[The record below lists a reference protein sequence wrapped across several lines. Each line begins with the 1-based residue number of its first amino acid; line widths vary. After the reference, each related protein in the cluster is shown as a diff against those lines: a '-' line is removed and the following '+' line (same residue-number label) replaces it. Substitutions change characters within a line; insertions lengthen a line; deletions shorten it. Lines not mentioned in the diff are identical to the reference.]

1 MNAGI
6 GVLAIY
12 RSVVAGCVFAQ
23 WSSPPSRQVYQR
35 RVLVAICGFLLVLG
49 VAVAALVAVLAAYLT
64 IRAGRDGLPQNITAD
79 EMYVVAKGVL
89 TAAIST
95 SLGYGGLW
103 ATLGH
108 RPKLSDLRGT
118 QQ

>member
-12 RSVVAGCVFAQ
+12 GSVVAGCVFAQ

-35 RVLVAICGFLLVLG
+35 RVSLAICGFLLVLG
-49 VAVAALVAVLAAYLT
+49 VAVAALVAVLAAYLA
-64 IRAGRDGLPQNITAD
+64 IRAGRDGLPQNLTPR
-79 EMYVVAKGVL
+79 EMNTLAKGVL

-95 SLGYGGLW
+95 SLGYFGLW
-103 ATLGH
+103 AALGR
-108 RPKLSDLRGT
+108 RPKLSELRGT
-118 QQ
+118 GR